1 MPVPAQ
7 SFSCDLSPA
16 YVMIISEF
24 LKDINQTAYVDLSGQ
39 TFISYID
46 TGLHS
51 YYSEPQNL
59 N

>member
-1 MPVPAQ
+1 MHVPAQ

-24 LKDINQTAYVDLSGQ
+24 MKDINQTAYIDLSGQ